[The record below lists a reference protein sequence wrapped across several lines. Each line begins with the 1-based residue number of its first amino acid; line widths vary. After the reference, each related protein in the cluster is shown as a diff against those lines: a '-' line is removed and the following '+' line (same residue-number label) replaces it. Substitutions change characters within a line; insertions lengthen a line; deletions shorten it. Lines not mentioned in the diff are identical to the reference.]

1 MSSELLD
8 IADRIIAQAAPGE
21 QVEAYVSRGSSTE
34 VRVYGGEVE
43 HFVAASSE
51 GVGIRV
57 IRDGR
62 TGFAHAG
69 TLDATAVDE
78 VFNEARENVGYGT
91 PDEWAGLAVPDG
103 IDPIAQELWSEK
115 LATCATTDKIE
126 LALELERLAIS
137 IDSRIRVDDA
147 NYVDGGGEAAIV
159 TSTGV
164 RRHGRSNACHV
175 SVSTLADEGDE
186 TQTGFGFSVGSHPGE
201 FDLERA
207 AAEAV
212 DRATRLLG
220 ARKPP
225 SGRTAVVLDPFVT
238 AQLLGVIGS
247 TLNGEAVVKGRSIF
261 AERLGDSIAAEGV
274 TLVDDPTDPRAY
286 TATDIDGEGLAAR
299 RNVLI
304 EGGRLERFVHS
315 SYSGRRAG
323 VPSTGNGIRGG
334 YAGSPGAGCLALRL
348 EPGTRSAEQLI
359 ADVEHGVL
367 VLSVSGL
374 HSGVNTISGDVSVGA
389 SGIVIRNGALAEP
402 IREFTMATT
411 VQRLLTDV
419 VEVGADIEWLPMRA
433 AGAAVVVDGV
443 MISGTS

>member
-1 MSSELLD
+1 MTSELLD
-8 IADRIIAQAAPGE
+8 IADAVVGAALPGE
-21 QVEAYVSRGSSTE
+21 QIEAYVARGSSTE

-43 HFVAASSE
+43 HFVAAASE
-51 GVGIRV
+51 GIGIR
-57 IRDGR
+57 IIAGGR

-69 TLDATAVDE
+69 TLDPVAIRE
-78 VFNEARENVGYGT
+78 VLAEARENVAFGT
-91 PDEWAGLAVPDG
+91 PDEWAGLAEPDG
-103 IDPIAQELWSEK
+103 VATIEQELWNEE
-115 LATCATTDKIE
+115 LARFATTDKVA
-126 LALELERLAIS
+126 LALELESLTKGL
-137 IDSRIRVDDA
+137 DSRIRVDDA

-175 SVSTLADEGDE
+175 SVSTLADGDGE
-186 TQTGFGFSVGSHPGE
+186 TQTGFGFSVGAHPGE

-207 AAEAV
+207 AREAV

-225 SGRTAVVLDPFVT
+225 SGRTTVVFDPFVT

-261 AERLGDSIAAEGV
+261 ADRLGDDIASSAV
-274 TLVDDPTDPRAY
+274 TLIDDPTDPRAY
-286 TATDIDGEGLAAR
+286 TATDTDGEGLAAR

-304 EGGRLERFVHS
+304 GAGRLERFVHS

-323 VPSTGNGIRGG
+323 VPSTGNGVRGG

-348 EPGTRSAEQLI
+348 EPGVRSRDDLI
-359 ADVEHGVL
+359 AGIDDGVL

-389 SGIVIRNGALAEP
+389 SGIVIRNGVLAEP
-402 IREFTMATT
+402 IREFTLATT
-411 VQRLLTDV
+411 VQRLLSEV
-419 VEVGADIEWLPMRA
+419 VEVGSDVEWLPMRA
-433 AGAAVVVDGV
+433 AGVSLVVGGV
-443 MISGTS
+443 TVSGTS